1 MNKLLTTV
9 RGMLMGAAL
18 LAVAVY
24 AASMLSCDSGT
35 EPAAAFVHTIRERE
49 RLNED
54 FASIIRKGEASQGII
69 DQLIA
74 GQLSLR
80 EAAAALREE
89 DEGLPQHLRLPAFKH
104 FFHLPQ
110 EERYV
115 RVLLI
120 RVENELD
127 GDPHQ
132 GEVMRRLREELDRV
146 SRPSSD

>member
-1 MNKLLTTV
+1 
-9 RGMLMGAAL
+9 MLMGAAL

-54 FASIIRKGEASQGII
+54 FASILRKGEASQGII

-89 DEGLPQHLRLPAFKH
+89 DEGRPQRLRLPAFKH
-104 FFHLPQ
+104 FLHVPQ
-110 EERYV
+110 EERYM
-115 RVLLI
+115 RVLLL

-127 GDPHQ
+127 GDPRQ
-132 GEVMRRLREELDRV
+132 GEVMRRLREELERA
-146 SRPSSD
+146 SRPLGD